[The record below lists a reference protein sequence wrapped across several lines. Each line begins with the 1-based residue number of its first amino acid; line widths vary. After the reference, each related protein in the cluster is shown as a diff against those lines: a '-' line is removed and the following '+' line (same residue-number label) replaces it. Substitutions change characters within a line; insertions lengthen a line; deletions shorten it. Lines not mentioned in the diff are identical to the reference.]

1 MGDRKNLAGATE
13 TEEVVTETEEVVT
26 ETGVVTGTTGVVAA
40 EEEDPS
46 LAPDQGHPE
55 EGEAETEAGPTA
67 AADPAIALGAQY
79 HRRGAGPSPMTE
91 TEQMHRIE
99 ALNRSRLTSR
109 NKKYLRASSLSKGAS
124 LRRCL

>member
-1 MGDRKNLAGATE
+1 MGDHKNLAGATE

-26 ETGVVTGTTGVVAA
+26 ETGTTGVVA

-55 EGEAETEAGPTA
+55 DEAAETEAGPTA

-79 HRRGAGPSPMTE
+79 NRRGAGPSPMTE
-91 TEQMHRIE
+91 TEQMHQIE
-99 ALNRSRLTSR
+99 ALTRSRLTSR